1 MQFKTL
7 PPENENE
14 SIETDEFIYPDQI
27 LEAMEFSLQQCSI
40 CKSREI
46 HNLELGWFCKYSHTN
61 FK

>member
-27 LEAMEFSLQQCSI
+27 YLPMGSFDSNTCLHMI
-40 CKSREI
+40 RFI
-46 HNLELGWFCKYSHTN
+46 
-61 FK
+61 